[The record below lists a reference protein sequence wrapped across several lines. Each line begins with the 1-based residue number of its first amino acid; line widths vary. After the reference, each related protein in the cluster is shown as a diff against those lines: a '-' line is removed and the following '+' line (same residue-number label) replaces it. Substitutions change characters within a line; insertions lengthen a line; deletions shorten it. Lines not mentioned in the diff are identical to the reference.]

1 MDFHGKA
8 KISSV
13 KNMVLV
19 NSQDQH
25 EEALLMTKSD
35 ENIYHADIE
44 FPLSPRLAMA
54 IITTSFDFKWVS
66 E

>member
-13 KNMVLV
+13 KNMILV
-19 NSQDQH
+19 NSQNQD
-25 EEALLMTKSD
+25 EEAMLLTKSG
-35 ENIYHADIE
+35 ENLYHADIE

-66 E
+66 